1 MTLDTHNPFT
11 AFVAAQAA
19 KQSAPKAKAVEK
31 AAKPPRD
38 SKRVKAASIYREYI
52 KQGKSTVIALYKTEL
67 DMTDAGANSY
77 FYATKKLVAVE

>member
-19 KQSAPKAKAVEK
+19 KQSAPKKAVEK

-38 SKRVKAASIYREYI
+38 SKRVKAACIYREYI
-52 KQGKSTVIALYKTEL
+52 KQGKSAVIALYKTEL